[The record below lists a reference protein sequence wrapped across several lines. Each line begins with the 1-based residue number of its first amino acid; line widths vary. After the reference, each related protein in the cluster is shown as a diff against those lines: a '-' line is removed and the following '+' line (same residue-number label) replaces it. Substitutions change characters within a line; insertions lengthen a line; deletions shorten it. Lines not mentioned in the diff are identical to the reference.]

1 MVSTAV
7 GALTAK
13 GETLIGT
20 DWESFSTEPARI
32 SGYFKFRE
40 ETYCTDNEMTA
51 RVGDESNDADAGID
65 PAPVTAC

>member
-7 GALTAK
+7 GTLTAK
-13 GETLIGT
+13 GETGIV
-20 DWESFSTEPARI
+20 SEPPRI
-32 SGYFKFRE
+32 SGYLKFRE

-65 PAPVTAC
+65 PAPFIVC